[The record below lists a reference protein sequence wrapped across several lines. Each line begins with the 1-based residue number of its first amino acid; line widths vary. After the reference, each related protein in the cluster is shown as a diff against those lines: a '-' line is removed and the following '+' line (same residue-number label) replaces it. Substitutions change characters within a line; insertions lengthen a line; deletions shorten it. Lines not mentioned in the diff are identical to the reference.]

1 MVVYVTEGDARMRE
15 SDRESSTKE
24 KGGSVQKR

>member
-1 MVVYVTEGDARMRE
+1 MLVYVTEGDARMRE
-15 SDRESSTKE
+15 SDRESTKE